1 MYFIMST
8 FVQHYRTEHFFMGI
22 QSVHRALHILSLFSH
37 RRPALGV
44 SEISR
49 SLSLPKGTIH
59 GLIRTLVNQG
69 FLSQDPETRKYR
81 LGLKIYELG
90 IILSGTLDINQKAA
104 QPAHQL
110 AKRTRLMSRIAIWD
124 GDSVMITLNAY
135 PPPYAVLPHQIG
147 PRVHAYCS
155 AIGKACLAFLGDE
168 EINAYLD
175 RIKLVSFTP
184 STIISKKQL
193 QAELMETR
201 ERGYSVDQEEAVQG
215 LGCLGAPIFDREGTV
230 AGSISLSGNP
240 KRVTGDQIKNLA
252 EELLKTAAEISQY
265 MGYVTAAL

>member
-1 MYFIMST
+1 
-8 FVQHYRTEHFFMGI
+8 MGI
-22 QSVHRALHILSLFSH
+22 QSVQRALHILSLFSH
-37 RRPALGV
+37 RRPTLGV

-59 GLIRTLVNQG
+59 GLIRTLVDQG
-69 FLSQDPETRKYR
+69 FLSQDTETRKYR

-90 IILSGTLDINQKAA
+90 IILSGTLNINQKAA

-110 AKRTRLMSRIAIWD
+110 AKRIRLMCRIAIWD
-124 GDSVMITLNAY
+124 GDSVIITLNAY

-155 AIGKACLAFLGDE
+155 AIGKACLAFLDE
-168 EINAYLD
+168 KALNAYLS
-175 RIKLVSFTP
+175 RVKLISFTP

-193 QAELMETR
+193 QGELMETK

-215 LGCLGAPIFDREGTV
+215 LACLGAPIFDREGKV
-230 AGSISLSGNP
+230 AGSISISGNP
-240 KRVTGDQIKNLA
+240 KRVMGEQKRELA